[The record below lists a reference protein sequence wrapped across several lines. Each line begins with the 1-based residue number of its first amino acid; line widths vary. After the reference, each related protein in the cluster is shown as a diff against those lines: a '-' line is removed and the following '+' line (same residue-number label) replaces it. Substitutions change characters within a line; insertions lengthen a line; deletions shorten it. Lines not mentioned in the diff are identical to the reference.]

1 MITELFKKIER
12 VAEQESKVKNLYPSD
27 IDSLKTAFTE
37 VLACCRA
44 GVKTKHFAEFYERV

>member
-12 VAEQESKVKNLYPSD
+12 VAEQESKVKHLYPSD
-27 IDSLKTAFTE
+27 IDSLKAAFTE

>member
-27 IDSLKTAFTE
+27 IDSLKAAFTE